1 MTSINE
7 DQKQEK
13 LVKHTEHILILLVS
27 GALEAG
33 DIGGV
38 EAMNA
43 LGCQTCRL
51 PSCPLA
57 RSQSR
62 KMILLGSSL
71 RSTLHSPETLEGQSS
86 MSPTPYA

>member
-1 MTSINE
+1 MASV
-7 DQKQEK
+7 QKQEK
-13 LVKHTEHILILLVS
+13 VKHTEHTDLILMFS
-27 GALEAG
+27 GALEAR
-33 DIGGV
+33 DIGGG

-71 RSTLHSPETLEGQSS
+71 RSTLQSLETLDGQSS
-86 MSPTPYA
+86 MSPTPFA